1 MAAHRRQRA
10 YRIPGLVRFSAVS
23 LTVATAAFA
32 TACGANAGKGEHT
45 ENAAAFSA
53 PDLSAP
59 ESPAGTVTVLE
70 SGAPTP
76 SASAGTSAAPT
87 PSASVSAS
95 AAARAAAAAAPAG
108 AAAKPAAKSPSKPA
122 ASKPAPAPKTSTPT
136 GGGSAKGSSGFTP
149 GYREGANVSSAV
161 KAAIAAAK
169 ADGKKVLIDFGA
181 NWCGNCKAADKVFGG
196 STVGGILDSSYHVV
210 KADIDSNFDVLRKY
224 SPSTGEAYKMPV
236 LVILDGNGKVVT
248 ETHSTGNPPLTN
260 DGLGAFL
267 RKWA

>member
-10 YRIPGLVRFSAVS
+10 SRIPGLVRFSAVS

-32 TACGANAGKGEHT
+32 TACGADTGKSDNAK
-45 ENAAAFSA
+45 NVAAS
-53 PDLSAP
+53 SAP
-59 ESPAGTVTVLE
+59 EPYVSETPIGTVTTPE
-70 SGAPTP
+70 SGDPTP
-76 SASAGTSAAPT
+76 SASA
-87 PSASVSAS
+87 SAS
-95 AAARAAAAAAPAG
+95 AAPSTSASAAPANPN
-108 AAAKPAAKSPSKPA
+108 AAPASAPAAKTSSKPA
-122 ASKPAPAPKTSTPT
+122 ASKAAPAPKTSAPT
-136 GGGSAKGSSGFTP
+136 GGGAKGSSGFTA
-149 GYREGANVSSAV
+149 GYQEGANASSAV

-210 KADIDSNFDVLRKY
+210 KADIDSNFDLLRDY

-260 DGLGAFL
+260 DGLSAFL